1 MKYYET
7 MCFLKVS
14 IPTAEIALVQSIK
27 DLQQWKNAKENIFA
41 DMGIDLIS
49 LRGRPCALFGGET
62 GAVLN
67 ETKDNCSDAGQ
78 EQVNLIYTF

>member
-7 MCFLKVS
+7 MCFLKVL
-14 IPTAEIALVQSIK
+14 IPTVEIALVQSIK

-49 LRGRPCALFGGET
+49 LGGRPCVPFWGET
-62 GAVLN
+62 GGVLN
-67 ETKDNCSDAGQ
+67 ETKDNCSDSGQ
-78 EQVNLIYTF
+78 EQGELFHTY